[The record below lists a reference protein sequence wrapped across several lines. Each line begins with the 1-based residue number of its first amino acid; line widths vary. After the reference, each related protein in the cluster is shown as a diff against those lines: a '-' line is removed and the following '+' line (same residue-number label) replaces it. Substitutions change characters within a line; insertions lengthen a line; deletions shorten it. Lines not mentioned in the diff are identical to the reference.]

1 MYSQRES
8 NWYKRD
14 GFTLIEI
21 IVVSAIFVV
30 LAAGLLV
37 NFNSSRTQVAL
48 DTGAEEVVTVLATA
62 RSRTVA
68 SQNEE
73 LWGVHF
79 ASDSFTLFKGPLY
92 ASDPSSYEE
101 RKTARGTSIALVSF
115 SGGGQDVLFDRLT
128 GTTATVGSLRLEA
141 LNNPSQMRTI
151 YIESSGRASLVP
163 SPAPPQRLLDDTRHV
178 HFTLPWS
185 LANST
190 LMHLLWTDP
199 PSPSV
204 QVDIVISDFITSGQF
219 LWESDTNVN
228 GSLQHL
234 RIVSHSITA
243 NQTVLAIRRD
253 RDENS
258 KALTV
263 SVDMA
268 DVASYTASGDVTSG
282 SGITYDIQ

>member
-1 MYSQRES
+1 MNSQREN
-8 NWYKRD
+8 NWHKLG

-21 IVVSAIFVV
+21 ILVSSIFVL
-30 LAAGLLV
+30 LAVGLLV
-37 NFNSSRTQVAL
+37 NFSSSRTQLAL

-101 RKTARGTSIALVSF
+101 RKIARGTTIALVSL

-128 GTTATVGSLRLEA
+128 GTTATVGSLHLEA
-141 LNNPSQMRTI
+141 LNNPNRTRTI
-151 YIESSGRASLVP
+151 YVEASGRASLVP
-163 SPAPPQRLLDDTRHV
+163 SPVPPQRILSDTRHV

-190 LMHLLWTDP
+190 TMHLLWADP
-199 PSPSV
+199 PLPSV
-204 QVDIVISDFITSGQF
+204 QADIAVQSFITGSQF

-228 GSLQHL
+228 GSIQHL
-234 RIVSHSITA
+234 RIVSHSIAA

-253 RDENS
+253 RDENN

-263 SVDMA
+263 SFDLA
-268 DVASYTASGDVTSG
+268 NVASYTASGDVSPG
-282 SGITYDIQ
+282 SGIIYDIQ